1 MTAVAADRAYA
12 WYDPRQA
19 RGRLLVALVT
29 GVLLASV
36 LTPFGWPVRLVAGW
50 DASSVTL
57 LTLAWLIIGR
67 ADPDETKRRAGSED
81 PGRTMVW
88 AVVLLS
94 SGVSLG
100 AATLLIHRAKALAP
114 EAADALVALCIVA
127 VACAWLLTHSAY
139 TLRYARLYYRDDDE
153 GIGGL
158 DFPGKRAPDD
168 LDFAYFAF
176 TIGMCYQTSDVTVS
190 SYTIRRTV
198 LLHSIISFA
207 YNTAILALA
216 LNLIFG
222 VFES

>member
-1 MTAVAADRAYA
+1 MPKAVDRAYA

-19 RGRLLVALVT
+19 RGRLVVSVVA
-29 GVLLASV
+29 GVWVSLL

-50 DASSVTL
+50 DTAGVTL

-67 ADPDETKRRAGSED
+67 ADPGETQRRAGSED
-81 PGRTMVW
+81 PGRTTVW
-88 AVVLLS
+88 LIVILS
-94 SGVSLG
+94 SAVSLG
-100 AATLLIHRAKALAP
+100 AATVLLHRAKDLAP
-114 EAADALVALCIVA
+114 EATSALVILCLLA

-153 GIGGL
+153 GVGGL
-158 DFPGKRAPDD
+158 DFPGKRPPDD
-168 LDFAYFAF
+168 LDFAYFSF

-198 LLHSIISFA
+198 LLHSIISFG

-222 VFES
+222 LFAS

>member
-1 MTAVAADRAYA
+1 MSTSVDRAYP
-12 WYDPRQA
+12 WYDPRTA
-19 RGRLLVALVT
+19 GGRLLLAFAVGVAVT
-29 GVLLASV
+29 LV
-36 LTPFGWPVRLVAGW
+36 LTPFGWPVRMVAGW
-50 DASSVTL
+50 DAAGVTL

-67 ADPDETKRRAGSED
+67 ADPAETRRRASAED
-81 PGRTMVW
+81 PGRTVVW
-88 AVVLLS
+88 VIVILS
-94 SGVSLG
+94 STVSLG
-100 AATLLIHRAKALAP
+100 AATLLLRNPKNLAP
-114 EAADALVALCIVA
+114 EATGALVALCLIA
-127 VACAWLLTHSAY
+127 VACAWFLTHSAY

-158 DFPGKRAPDD
+158 DFPGKRPPND

-222 VFES
+222 LFER